1 MSESEGIHGNPA
13 NGRKRNG
20 LQRFSPPA
28 RGLRPHDR
36 ANPLSAPRPSLAP
49 PDVCLAGLRP
59 VSEVPGA
66 QSLSGVLARKARGTL
81 VLGDCRAFAADQAR
95 RAARN
100 RRRISFA
107 LTALGSALSA

>member
-1 MSESEGIHGNPA
+1 MSESEGIHGNS
-13 NGRKRNG
+13 NGPKRNG
-20 LQRFSPPA
+20 LQRFSPPG

-49 PDVCLAGLRP
+49 PDVCLAGLRS
-59 VSEVPGA
+59 VSAVPGA
-66 QSLSGVLARKARGTL
+66 QSLPGVLARKARGTP
-81 VLGDCRAFAADQAR
+81 VLGGRRALAPDQAR

-107 LTALGSALSA
+107 LTAVGSVLSA